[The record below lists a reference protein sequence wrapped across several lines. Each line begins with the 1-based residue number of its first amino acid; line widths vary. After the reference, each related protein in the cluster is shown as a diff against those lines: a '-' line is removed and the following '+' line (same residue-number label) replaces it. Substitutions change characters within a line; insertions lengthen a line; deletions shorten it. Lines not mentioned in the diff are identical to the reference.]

1 MGAKS
6 RLQKQLIGICLISLF
21 TCVLGFWL
29 YNVLACAFLQ
39 PLAITGMTVFFHLAA
54 RLLIGTIFEK
64 IYHNQMHFCR
74 PWFRPKPWEARL
86 YKALRVKQW
95 KKYMPTFSPETFAFD
110 KQRLH
115 SILGATCQAEMV
127 HLCSVAVSFVPLL
140 FCQMV
145 RRLCRICHYLG
156 AGRRFRQR
164 VCHPSAVQPRAYVE
178 FAEQTASKGECA
190 MKKVKITVLKT
201 TLDKELAAE
210 YGVQGLGPLPYAKGR
225 TGVLCRLCQAPGPV
239 RRSLESLTSMYL
251 RLHTARTRACFIT
264 ATG

>member
-21 TCVLGFWL
+21 TCVLCFWL
-29 YNVLACAFLQ
+29 YIVLACTFLQ

-140 FCQMV
+140 FAKWF
-145 RRLCRICHYLG
+145 G
-156 AGRRFRQR
+156 AFAVFAITSVLAGAFDSAFVILQR
-164 VCHPSAVQPRAYVE
+164 YNRARMWNLLNKLQ
-178 FAEQTASKGECA
+178 A
-190 MKKVKITVLKT
+190 
-201 TLDKELAAE
+201 KENA
-210 YGVQGLGPLPYAKGR
+210 Q
-225 TGVLCRLCQAPGPV
+225 
-239 RRSLESLTSMYL
+239 
-251 RLHTARTRACFIT
+251 
-264 ATG
+264 